1 MTGYVESNFVLE
13 LALGQE
19 QAAAARP
26 WREALRELRRDRT
39 GATLSVRG
47 LVDVL
52 AAVYPGE
59 RNAIYRAVREE
70 DE

>member
-1 MTGYVESNFVLE
+1 MIVVAGAE
-13 LALGQE
+13 E
-19 QAAAARP
+19 QAAPARP
-26 WREALRELRRDRT
+26 WREALRELRRGRT

-59 RNAIYRAVREE
+59 RNAIYRAVQEG